1 MEARKLFDDIIFR
14 GKSVENGE
22 WHYGLPHM
30 TINARGLSEVF
41 ICTREYRCF
50 VIDRATLGE
59 YIGLEDVYGRK
70 IYEGDIVTV
79 AGCEHS
85 TKYIATMEVHW
96 HFKPENPNELMSHS
110 PVTLDTEKLLVI
122 GNIYGTQRPP
132 AQAEEK
138 PEAASDAVNHPEHY
152 QMGGVEVINA
162 IEAWG
167 FGEGFNRGNA
177 IKYIARAGRKN
188 PLKEVEDLKKAI
200 FYIERE
206 IKRLSS
212 D

>member
-1 MEARKLFDDIIFR
+1 MEARKPFDDISFR
-14 GKSVENGE
+14 AKDEETGE
-22 WHYGLPHM
+22 WHYGLAHRS
-30 TINARGLSEVF
+30 TSIHTGDATF
-41 ICTREYRCF
+41 IYTRERKFYR
-50 VIDRATLGE
+50 VDA
-59 YIGLEDVYGRK
+59 GLEDVYGRK

-79 AGCEHS
+79 AGCDHS
-85 TKYIATMEVHW
+85 TKYIATMEVLW
-96 HFKPENPNELMSHS
+96 HFKPENPNEPMSHS
-110 PVTLDTEKLLVI
+110 PVTLNTEKLLVI
-122 GNIYGTQRPP
+122 GNIYGTQQPP

-188 PLKEVEDLKKAI
+188 PLKEVEDLKKAM

>member
-1 MEARKLFDDIIFR
+1 MEARKLFDDILFR
-14 GKSVENGE
+14 GKSVEDGE
-22 WHYGLPHM
+22 WHYGLPCQSASKGA
-30 TINARGLSEVF
+30 IYIA
-41 ICTREYRCF
+41 TRDSRFYPVSPE
-50 VIDRATLGE
+50 TLGE
-59 YIGLEDVYGRK
+59 YIGVKDVYGNK
-70 IYEGDIVTV
+70 IFEGDIVTV

-85 TKYIATMEVHW
+85 TRYIATMEVFW
-96 HFKPENPNELMSHS
+96 HFKPENPNKPMSHT
-110 PVTLDTEKLLVI
+110 PVTLGGEKLLRYS
-122 GNIYGTQRPP
+122 NIYDTQQPE

-138 PEAASDAVNHPEHY
+138 PETASDAVNHPEHY